1 MATREIST
9 KLVLAGE
16 REYRSQIA
24 TVNRELRTM
33 ESAIKLVDSQF
44 KGQQNTMTALT
55 AKNKAL
61 NDAIAKQSEKLRAE
75 QAALEKNA
83 GYKKEAAAA
92 AQAVVGKMAQL
103 NECTSDAYKET
114 DEYNKQLEKLQKQYN
129 AHKAA
134 EEEAAV
140 AVDKHTQ
147 KANEAQIKLNDLNG
161 ELKNN
166 EKYLSEASVSADG
179 CASSI
184 DGMGKQVKD
193 AAEDLAK
200 AKKQS
205 DTCTDAVDKMGKEA
219 KGTAEDFGG
228 LGSQGKKSVEAL
240 AGALAAAGITA
251 SLKEIA
257 DAIMACL
264 NASKTFESAM
274 AGVAKTTD
282 MTDAQ
287 LAQMGEE
294 IQKLSETIPLTTT
307 ELAQIAEVGGQLGI
321 AQENLIGFTEV
332 MANLGVATNMTSE
345 EAATMLAQFANV
357 TGMDPSLYI
366 NLGSAIVDLGN
377 NFATNEKKITDMAQ
391 TMASAGANARM
402 SEPDILALSAAVTSL
417 GIESGT
423 GGTNMAK
430 LIGEMQMAVE
440 TGENLDVWAQA
451 AGMSARDFA
460 RLWGEDATAA
470 LLAFIR
476 GLGTTEESALQTLSV
491 LKLNDERLVRM
502 VTSLNNAEKTSGLLT
517 RALQTSNKAWQE
529 NAALQKEAATRYA
542 TTESKEK
549 LLANAT
555 NNLKVAIGDQLK
567 PAMNDALKAGTDLTK
582 WATEYI
588 KQNQTI
594 VPLITAVVTAV
605 GTFVGVMATAAA
617 GIKLVNAA
625 MAALSGTMMA
635 NPWVVAI
642 TAAVSLGIAIAA
654 YAAAANKANEDVEA
668 LNEANQKLA
677 DTMTEASENYNQTV
691 ERVEAQADVV
701 DTLCGR
707 LDELNEKT
715 SLTVGEQGEY
725 AQIVEQLN
733 QLIPGMNAQ
742 IDTQT
747 GKLNISTEAIKNHT
761 TAWKDQQ
768 VALAVAE
775 QRQVLVNTLT
785 EAQTQLTI
793 AENKHAENQEKITD
807 FEYRRAKAMEELA
820 AKMGYTQEAY
830 EGLEYWQRQNVLQTA
845 RSRKEAREEGSELQR
860 LIGYI
865 DACDGSVQSLTTKN
879 KELDGAIEKTTKTV
893 DDATTSIEEHDRAT
907 EGLIEKYSEMP
918 TASEE
923 AQTAITTQKNALTM
937 MMDAYKLMGEKQAEV
952 RDEIISQF
960 DSVVG
965 AFDKI
970 VPDMAVPIDEIRDNL
985 ESQLAYWNNYGS
997 LVQWAIANDMN
1008 PKMLAE
1014 LSDGSL
1020 KSMSILQGLQDGGV
1034 DAMKEMGEKFEK
1046 IDTMKEK
1053 IATPLANEKLK
1064 ADKEY
1069 QEMVVN
1075 AQDAMNN
1082 LLNELDI
1089 GDQTYAAVS
1098 NTVQGIIDAITDK
1111 MDGVQTAVT
1120 LLNGIVGTI
1129 GFAGALFGGKSKG
1142 KPHAAGIDYVPY
1154 DGYPA
1159 ILHKGER
1166 VQTAMEARAQRA
1178 LDNTVY
1184 GTRNR
1189 VARMET
1195 MNNNTNNSLVVNVT
1209 VNGPGDGNQIADAVA
1224 DRLRYRGVVLTP

>member
-9 KLVLAGE
+9 KLVMAGE

-61 NDAIAKQSEKLRAE
+61 NDAIAKQAEKLRAE

-92 AQAVVGKMAQL
+92 AQAVVGQMAQL

-134 EEEAAV
+134 EEEAAA
-140 AVDKHTQ
+140 AVEKHTK
-147 KANEAQIKLNDLNG
+147 KANEAQTEINDLNR

-184 DGMGKQVKD
+184 DGMGKQ
-193 AAEDLAK
+193 
-200 AKKQS
+200 
-205 DTCTDAVDKMGKEA
+205 A

-282 MTDAQ
+282 MTDEQ

-321 AQENLIGFTEV
+321 AQENLIGFTEI
-332 MANLGVATNMTSE
+332 MANLGVATKMTSE
-345 EAATMLAQFANV
+345 EAATMLAQFASV
-357 TGMDPSLYI
+357 TGMDPSFYS
-366 NLGSAIVDLGN
+366 NLGSAVVALGN
-377 NFATNEKKITDMAQ
+377 NFETNEKQITDMAQ

-440 TGENLDVWAQA
+440 TGENLDVWAQT

-470 LLAFIR
+470 LLAFIS
-476 GLGTTEESALQTLSV
+476 GLGTTEESALQTLSA

-502 VTSLNNAEKTSGLLT
+502 VTSLNNAEKTNGKLT
-517 RALQTSNKAWQE
+517 RALQISNKAWQE
-529 NAALQKEAATRYA
+529 NTALQKEAATKYA

-582 WATEYI
+582 WATDYI

-820 AKMGYTQEAY
+820 AKMGYTQEEY
-830 EGLEYWQRQNVLQTA
+830 EGLEYWQRQNLLSSA
-845 RSRKEAREEGSELQR
+845 RTRAATQEEGNEFQR
-860 LIGYI
+860 LVGYI

-879 KELDGAIEKTTKTV
+879 TELQGTIEKTTKTV
-893 DDATTSIEEHDRAT
+893 DDATTSVKENDRAT

-918 TASEE
+918 EASEG

-937 MMDAYKLMGEKQAEV
+937 MMEAYKLMGEKQAEV

-970 VPDMAVPIDEIRDNL
+970 VPDMAVPIDTIRENL
-985 ESQLAYWNNYGS
+985 DSQLVYWENYGS
-997 LVQWAIANDMN
+997 LVQWAIDNDMN
-1008 PKMLAE
+1008 PKMLAA

-1020 KSMSILQGLQDGGV
+1020 KSVSILQGLQDGGV
-1034 DAMKEMGEKFEK
+1034 DAMKEMGEKFEE
-1046 IDTMKEK
+1046 IDALKGK
-1053 IATPLANEKLK
+1053 IATPLAKEKLA
-1064 ADKEY
+1064 ADQEY

-1111 MDGVQTAVT
+1111 MGGVQTAVT

-1129 GFAGALFGGKSKG
+1129 GVAGVLFGGKSKG